1 MKSILEKSVFVIK
14 IAGKLLL
21 GLEKYSKFTIFIRLN
36 AINGDQYQY
45 TILLKQSIFMIIC
58 IKHYFSLDVSSTF

>member
-1 MKSILEKSVFVIK
+1 MKSILEKSVFVTK

-36 AINGDQYQY
+36 AIKMETN
-45 TILLKQSIFMIIC
+45 ISIQF
-58 IKHYFSLDVSSTF
+58 F